1 MNHGWQSQ
9 PTDGLND
16 LYMHNQLYL
25 QSMYIY
31 IYMCVN
37 IYIYHYTSIPLFPAC
52 ALQEFEFSAPAVP
65 LQAAAWFCPVQL
77 ASGGQGRLGYMGP
90 QGFHWIFVADL

>member
-1 MNHGWQSQ
+1 
-9 PTDGLND
+9 
-16 LYMHNQLYL
+16 
-25 QSMYIY
+25 
-31 IYMCVN
+31 MCV
-37 IYIYHYTSIPLFPAC
+37 YIYHYTSIPLFPAC

-90 QGFHWIFVADL
+90 QNSKDETIGKLLSNQEKLGFHWIFVADENDR